1 MIKKIFCKFLNILS
15 EKQDYQLYPGS
26 LGKKIFDN
34 ISKKAWNIWKKK
46 QTILINENK
55 LSTKNIY
62 HLKFIEKKM
71 INFLFYKN
79 KIKIKNKNK
88 K

>member
-1 MIKKIFCKFLNILS
+1 MKKIFCKFLNILS
-15 EKQDYQLYPGS
+15 EQQNYQLYPGN

-34 ISKKAWNIWKKK
+34 ISKKAWETWQKK

-62 HLKFIEKKM
+62 HLKFLEKKM
-71 INFLFYKN
+71 IKFLFNKN
-79 KIKIKNKNK
+79 KITK
-88 K
+88 